1 MAASNVVLCG
11 IHRMPRFGDHGRLGA
26 LAFRPGQRGSFAV
39 WDSLLISSCRPF
51 PGPTPASSRSAANSH
66 DMLRRP
72 TVVRAGIGEARVRE
86 AGKGGDRLF
95 WWHGVFPSP
104 RRGGCR
110 RSRRVGFMPARAS
123 PPPRFARHLP
133 SRGGKRPRQIRQPS
147 SPSSSGL
154 SRGFNEPQSEFGHA
168 GLHRVESGTVS
179 QDDGPQRFPF
189 RLPLEG
195 RQATPSEAQVS
206 RWGLAPLIGRRPA
219 FTPTLYPSPQGG
231 GTNPLHR
238 FARQSLRCCLEGRGG
253 WLVAPLPPCG
263 ADVSAADGWGLC
275 LQGPPLRLAL
285 LGTSP
290 SQGRKDA
297 APIFT
302 AVILGLVPR
311 IQLTND

>member
-110 RSRRVGFMPARAS
+110 RSRRVGFMPARTS

-133 SRGGKRPRQIRQPS
+133 FAGEERGRAKSGSPHRPHPRACPEDSTNHRVSLGTLACIVWRVGLFLKTTARSGSPSASPLRGGRRHQAKRR
-147 SPSSSGL
+147 
-154 SRGFNEPQSEFGHA
+154 
-168 GLHRVESGTVS
+168 
-179 QDDGPQRFPF
+179 
-189 RLPLEG
+189 
-195 RQATPSEAQVS
+195 
-206 RWGLAPLIGRRPA
+206 
-219 FTPTLYPSPQGG
+219 
-231 GTNPLHR
+231 
-238 FARQSLRCCLEGRGG
+238 
-253 WLVAPLPPCG
+253 
-263 ADVSAADGWGLC
+263 
-275 LQGPPLRLAL
+275 
-285 LGTSP
+285 
-290 SQGRKDA
+290 
-297 APIFT
+297 
-302 AVILGLVPR
+302 
-311 IQLTND
+311 